1 MLIKWIIP
9 CFPRGP
15 RFIHLGRNQDQPAN
29 YQRSCEALIVLGK
42 VNPVLGRRVIKNTA
56 EVTFS
61 AIIQMAWNFDRPY
74 QKQPLM
80 VTLQNFRVMPF
91 EKKCDIITFY
101 GNYLAQRTLADCK
114 VFLYFTEGFFVEVFY
129 SPKYQKVLMIN
140 AFEKA
145 IGLDPY
151 LDKIS
156 LADLTTAGPSI

>member
-1 MLIKWIIP
+1 
-9 CFPRGP
+9 
-15 RFIHLGRNQDQPAN
+15 
-29 YQRSCEALIVLGK
+29 
-42 VNPVLGRRVIKNTA
+42 
-56 EVTFS
+56 
-61 AIIQMAWNFDRPY
+61 
-74 QKQPLM
+74 M

-91 EKKCDIITFY
+91 EKKCDVITFY

-156 LADLTTAGPSI
+156 LADLTSN